1 MRRLCVLGVFALKGL
16 GSRRFWPRNLGLQ
29 TLKPR
34 LYIWG
39 RTKGHSVSHSPLFF
53 YGPWSPT
60 CLGHTRTLIFF
71 EGTTNQLTW
80 KQFEIVFGT
89 ALPISIFALAR
100 QTENRGAGSIGL
112 RQYLPKYLL
121 QITVNTKYSTPLEY
135 SISDILEHLMQSLC
149 VSHQITQYKNITK
162 HILDIKRSSIKVK
175 WYDWYL

>member
-1 MRRLCVLGVFALKGL
+1 MRRLWVLGVFALKGL

-53 YGPWSPT
+53 FGPWSPT
-60 CLGHTRTLIFF
+60 CLGHTRTLIFLMRIF
-71 EGTTNQLTW
+71 RGDNQFVHLEAFW
-80 KQFEIVFGT
+80 NCLSQS

-135 SISDILEHLMQSLC
+135 SISDILSIWCHHGASL
-149 VSHQITQYKNITK
+149 
-162 HILDIKRSSIKVK
+162 IK
-175 WYDWYL
+175 LLNT

>member
-1 MRRLCVLGVFALKGL
+1 MSSFSSENLTRDQIGPLSKENGPSNEKALGSRRFCSKGF
-16 GSRRFWPRNLGLQ
+16 GSRRFWPQNLGLQ

-39 RTKGHSVSHSPLFF
+39 LTKGHLVSHSPLFF
-53 YGPWSPT
+53 FRPRSPT

-80 KQFEIVFGT
+80 KQFEIVLST

-135 SISDILEHLMQSLC
+135 SISDIL
-149 VSHQITQYKNITK
+149 
-162 HILDIKRSSIKVK
+162 SI
-175 WYDWYL
+175 